1 MSLYATYDFF
11 LSKCKF
17 IWVALFNNAA
27 NIFKYFEKYFNVLK
41 ALTDF
46 FV

>member
-11 LSKCKF
+11 LSKF

-27 NIFKYFEKYFNVLK
+27 NIFKYFEKYLNVLK
-41 ALTDF
+41 AVLGVTRY
-46 FV
+46 